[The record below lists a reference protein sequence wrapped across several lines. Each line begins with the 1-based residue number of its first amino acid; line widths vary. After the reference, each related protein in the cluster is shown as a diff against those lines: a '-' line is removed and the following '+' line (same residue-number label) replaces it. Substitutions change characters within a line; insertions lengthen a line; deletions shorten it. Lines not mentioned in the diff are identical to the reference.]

1 MDANSRQYAPA
12 GDLSIFEAA
21 AFKQSLIDLLKND
34 GLVCLD
40 LSSVKR
46 VDTAAIQLM
55 WAAKQSGRLLVPVI
69 PETLQKKLAQLGFT
83 EPLSE

>member
-1 MDANSRQYAPA
+1 MDANSRQYAPV

-21 AFKQSLIDLLKND
+21 ALKESLVKLLSND

-40 LSSVKR
+40 LSMTKR

-69 PETLQKKLAQLGFT
+69 PADVQTKLTQLGFT

>member
-1 MDANSRQYAPA
+1 MDANSRQCAPA

-21 AFKQSLIDLLKND
+21 VFKESLINLLKND

-40 LSSVKR
+40 LSQVKR

-69 PETLQKKLAQLGFT
+69 PEILQTKLTQLGFT